1 MIISSAKVHYIFLSA
16 KFNSLFVINFF
27 FFFVN
32 LLKIVCTVVHNY
44 LLIPADDIVKLVI
57 ACTLGEV
64 GAIVIEKLELAF
76 FRYFLT
82 FAFKSFNTPTM
93 THEGYFRKE
102 RTEAAQ
108 P

>member
-1 MIISSAKVHYIFLSA
+1 MIYAT
-16 KFNSLFVINFF
+16 INGKEESEASKRKRRQNECIIMSPLA
-27 FFFVN
+27 V
-32 LLKIVCTVVHNY
+32 L
-44 LLIPADDIVKLVI
+44 
-57 ACTLGEV
+57 
-64 GAIVIEKLELAF
+64 KLELAF